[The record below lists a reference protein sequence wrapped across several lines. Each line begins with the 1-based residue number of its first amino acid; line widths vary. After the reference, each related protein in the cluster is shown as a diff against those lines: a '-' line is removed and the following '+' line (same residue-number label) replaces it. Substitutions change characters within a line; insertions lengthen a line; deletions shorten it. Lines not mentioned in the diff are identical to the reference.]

1 LGLASRS
8 RLPVQLAIIAI
19 VLGFLSVGIAQ
30 QVKVVT
36 TTTVITIPG
45 TTEVVTVTKPGT
57 TGAATV
63 VQGGYK
69 FIYVEMRPDQ
79 ECVVVVEGEPKT
91 VVTIPGVSFPG
102 VTTVFTIP
110 KTVYETTLTR
120 IEGGTTE
127 TRTGVEYLTLATTAT
142 MGPVTTVIA
151 IPMPVYGV
159 IKEYC
164 EQITVVMVNRFEAS
178 EPMTQM
184 IEIPGFTYEGTVM
197 TIPTMPFTMALTAT
211 KTVTK
216 SGTTYTTTIENPGT
230 TIITTISA
238 PGVTTVTTIT
248 SPARTITKTIIY
260 TTTLSGTKSTTKTA
274 GSETTTTASPTSTKP
289 ATGVGGRMGFDI
301 FSMLTVVIVAAM
313 VAAAIAAI
321 AALITKRPRSL

>member
-1 LGLASRS
+1 LGLGSRS
-8 RLPVQLAIIAI
+8 RLPVQLVIIAI

-184 IEIPGFTYEGTVM
+184 IAIPGFTYEGTVM

-230 TIITTISA
+230 TIITTIST
-238 PGVTTVTTIT
+238 PGATTVTTIT

-260 TTTLSGTKSTTKTA
+260 TTTLSGTKSTTKTVA
-274 GSETTTTASPTSTKP
+274 TAASPTSMTP
-289 ATGVGGRMGFDI
+289 ATGVGGRIGFDI

>member
-1 LGLASRS
+1 MGLGSRS
-8 RLPVQLAIIAI
+8 RLPVQLVIIAI

-63 VQGGYK
+63 VQGGYQ

-184 IEIPGFTYEGTVM
+184 IAIPGFTYEGTVM

-230 TIITTISA
+230 TIITTIST
-238 PGVTTVTTIT
+238 PGATTVTTIT

-260 TTTLSGTKSTTKTA
+260 TTTLSGTKSTTKTVA
-274 GSETTTTASPTSTKP
+274 TAASPTSMTP
-289 ATGVGGRMGFDI
+289 ATGVGGRIGFDI

>member
-1 LGLASRS
+1 MGLGSRS
-8 RLPVQLAIIAI
+8 RLPVQLVIIAI

-184 IEIPGFTYEGTVM
+184 IAIPGFTYEGTVM

-230 TIITTISA
+230 TIITTIST
-238 PGVTTVTTIT
+238 PGATTVTTIT

-260 TTTLSGTKSTTKTA
+260 TTTLSGTKSTTKTVA
-274 GSETTTTASPTSTKP
+274 TAASPTSMTP
-289 ATGVGGRMGFDI
+289 ATGVGGRIGFDI

-321 AALITKRPRSL
+321 AALITKRPRSP

>member
-1 LGLASRS
+1 MGLASRN

-127 TRTGVEYLTLATTAT
+127 TRTGVEYLTLATTTT

-184 IEIPGFTYEGTVM
+184 IAIPGFTYEGTVM

-230 TIITTISA
+230 TIITTIST
-238 PGVTTVTTIT
+238 PGATTVTTIT

-260 TTTLSGTKSTTKTA
+260 TTTLSGTKSTTKTVA
-274 GSETTTTASPTSTKP
+274 TAASPTSMTP
-289 ATGVGGRMGFDI
+289 ATGVGGRIGFDI

>member
-1 LGLASRS
+1 MGLASRS
-8 RLPVQLAIIAI
+8 RLPAQLAIIAI
-19 VLGFLSVGIAQ
+19 ILGFLSVGIAQ

-45 TTEVVTVTKPGT
+45 TTKVVTVTKPGT

-69 FIYVEMRPDQ
+69 LVYVEMRPDQ
-79 ECVVVVEGEPKT
+79 ECVVAVEGEPKT

-142 MGPVTTVIA
+142 MGPATTVIA
-151 IPMPVYGV
+151 IPMPVYGI
-159 IKEYC
+159 IKEHC
-164 EQITVVMVNRFEAS
+164 EQITVVVVNRFEAS
-178 EPMTQM
+178 EPMTQT
-184 IEIPGFTYEGTVM
+184 IAIPGFTQEGTVI
-197 TIPTMPFTMALTAT
+197 TIPAMPFTMALTAT

-216 SGTTYTTTIENPGT
+216 PGTTYTTTIENPGT
-230 TIITTISA
+230 TVITTVSA
-238 PGVTTVTTIT
+238 PGTTMLTTMT
-248 SPARTITKTIIY
+248 YPPRTITKTLTY
-260 TTTLSGTKSTTKTA
+260 TTTLGETKSTTKTT
-274 GSETTTTASPTSTKP
+274 GSGVTTAASPTSAMPT
-289 ATGVGGRMGFDI
+289 TRVSGRTGFDI
-301 FSMLTVVIVAAM
+301 FSMLTVVIVAAV
-313 VAAAIAAI
+313 VAAAIAAMV
-321 AALITKRPRSL
+321 ALITKKARGL

>member
-1 LGLASRS
+1 MGLASRN

-102 VTTVFTIP
+102 MTTVFTIP

-178 EPMTQM
+178 EPMTQT
-184 IEIPGFTYEGTVM
+184 IAIPGFTHEGTVM
-197 TIPTMPFTMALTAT
+197 TIPTMPFTTALTAT

-238 PGVTTVTTIT
+238 PGATTLTTIT

-260 TTTLSGTKSTTKTA
+260 TTTLSGTKSTTKTV
-274 GSETTTTASPTSTKP
+274 TTAASPTSAMSP
-289 ATGVGGRMGFDI
+289 ATGVSGRMGFDI
-301 FSMLTVVIVAAM
+301 FSMLTVVMVAGM

>member
-1 LGLASRS
+1 MGLASRS
-8 RLPVQLAIIAI
+8 RLPAQLAIIAI

-57 TGAATV
+57 TGAATLV
-63 VQGGYK
+63 RGGYK
-69 FIYVEMRPDQ
+69 FIYIEKSPDQ
-79 ECVVVVEGEPKT
+79 ECVIVVEGQPKT

-102 VTTVFTIP
+102 MTTVFTIP

-127 TRTGVEYLTLATTAT
+127 TRTGVEYLTLETTAT

-151 IPMPVYGV
+151 IPMPVYGI

-178 EPMTQM
+178 EPMTQT
-184 IEIPGFTYEGTVM
+184 IAIPGFTQEGTVM
-197 TIPTMPFTMALTAT
+197 TIPTMPFTMALTVT

-216 SGTTYTTTIENPGT
+216 PGTTYTTTIENPGT
-230 TIITTISA
+230 TIITTVSA
-238 PGVTTVTTIT
+238 PGVTTLTTIT
-248 SPARTITKTIIY
+248 SPPQTITKTITY
-260 TTTLSGTKSTTKTA
+260 TTTLSGTKSTTKTVA
-274 GSETTTTASPTSTKP
+274 TAASPTSAMPP
-289 ATGVGGRMGFDI
+289 ATGVSGRMGFDI
-301 FSMLTVVIVAAM
+301 FFMLTVVIVAGM

-321 AALITKRPRSL
+321 AALIIKKT